1 MEPEITIVIADDHP
15 IFRQGLRNVIEREKG
30 LKVVGEA
37 EDGEAALKLIE
48 QNSPDVAVL
57 DFDMPRINGLEVVR
71 AMANNKVATVVVFL
85 TMHKGEDLFNEAMN
99 VGAQGYVLKDSA
111 ATDIVGAIKSVCSG
125 QSFISPQLSS
135 LLLKRSQR
143 AESLKKEKVGL
154 DQLSP
159 TERRILQMIAL
170 NQTTREIAAKMFIS
184 PRTVENHRAN
194 ICVKLDLHGAQA
206 LLRFALEHKSELL

>member
-37 EDGEAALKLIE
+37 EDGEAALQLIE